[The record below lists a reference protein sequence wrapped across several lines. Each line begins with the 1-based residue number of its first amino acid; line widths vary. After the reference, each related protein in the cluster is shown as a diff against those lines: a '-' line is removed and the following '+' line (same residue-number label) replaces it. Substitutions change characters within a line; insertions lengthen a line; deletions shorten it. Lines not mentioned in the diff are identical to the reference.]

1 MNDFIQIEDWL
12 AALASQLSP
21 AERKKLT
28 RQWANELR
36 RRQRQQISQQRNPD
50 GTLYAER
57 KPQVRNKKGRIRRK
71 MFSKLQT
78 TRFMK
83 TATTADEAAVYF
95 AGSVM
100 RIARV
105 HHYGLRDK
113 VSKRGPTV
121 KYDARQLFGLND
133 HTVAIVSKILLE
145 HLIKS

>member
-1 MNDFIQIEDWL
+1 MSDFIQIEDWL
-12 AALASQLSP
+12 AALASQLTP
-21 AERKKLT
+21 AARKKLT

-50 GTLYAER
+50 GTPYAER
-57 KPQVRNKKGRIRRK
+57 KPQGRNKKGRIRRK

-121 KYDARQLFGLND
+121 KYDARQLFGIN
-133 HTVAIVSKILLE
+133 HEAQKSIRNILFEYFL
-145 HLIKS
+145 K

>member
-1 MNDFIQIEDWL
+1 MSDFIQIEDWL

-21 AERKKLT
+21 AARKKLT

-36 RRQRQQISQQRNPD
+36 RRQRLQISQQRNPD
-50 GTLYAER
+50 GTPYAGR
-57 KPQVRNKKGRIRRK
+57 KPQGRKKKGRIRRK

-83 TATTADEAAVYF
+83 TATTTDEAAVYF

-113 VSKRGPTV
+113 VSKRSTV

-133 HTVAIVSKILLE
+133 PAITAVGDILIDHLSK
-145 HLIKS
+145 